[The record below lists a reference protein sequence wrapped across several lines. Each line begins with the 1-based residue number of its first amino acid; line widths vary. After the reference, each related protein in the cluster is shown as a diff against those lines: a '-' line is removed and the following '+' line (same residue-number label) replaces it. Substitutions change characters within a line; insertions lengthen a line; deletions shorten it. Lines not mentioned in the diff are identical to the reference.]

1 MTRTPRPKGVQRPKV
16 DAGRLWAGG
25 LAAAVIAA
33 LIAIVGI
40 LVARGIFDV
49 AVLAPQGDGA
59 WGDAD
64 TFRYALAAAAAAL
77 VATGLIHLLILFV
90 PRYASFFT
98 WIMVLATAVAVLA
111 PFALDAATSAKVA
124 TALINLILGIAIGS
138 LVAGVARTAI
148 RLPRSDTWP
157 DAQPPPSP
165 YRR

>member
-1 MTRTPRPKGVQRPKV
+1 MARTSRQGVPRPTV

-49 AVLAPQGDGA
+49 AVMAPQGDGA

-64 TFRYALAAAAAAL
+64 TSRYALAAAVAAL
-77 VATGLIHLLILFV
+77 VATGVIHLLILFV
-90 PRYASFFT
+90 PRYATFFA
-98 WIMVLATAVAVLA
+98 WIMMLATAVAVLA
-111 PFALDAATSAKVA
+111 PFALDVETSAQVA

-138 LVAGVARTAI
+138 LVSGVARTAI
-148 RLPRSDTWP
+148 RLPRTDTWP
-157 DAQPPPSP
+157 DAQPYP
-165 YRR
+165 R

>member
-1 MTRTPRPKGVQRPKV
+1 MARTSRKGVQRPTV

-25 LAAAVIAA
+25 VAAAVIAA
-33 LIAIVGI
+33 LIAVVGI

-49 AVLAPQGDGA
+49 AVLAPEGDGT

-64 TFRYALAAAAAAL
+64 TGRYALAAAVGAL

-90 PRYASFFT
+90 PRYATFFA

-111 PFALDAATSAKVA
+111 PFALDVEASAQVT

-138 LVAGVARTAI
+138 LVSGVARSAI
-148 RLPRSDTWP
+148 RLPRTDMWP
-157 DAQPPPSP
+157 DTGPP
-165 YRR
+165 YAR

>member
-1 MTRTPRPKGVQRPKV
+1 MTRASRQGVRRPTV

-25 LAAAVIAA
+25 VAAAVIAA
-33 LIAIVGI
+33 LIAVVGI

-49 AVLAPQGDGA
+49 AILAPEGDGT

-64 TFRYALAAAAAAL
+64 TGRYALAAAAAAL
-77 VATGLIHLLILFV
+77 LATGLIHLLILFV
-90 PRYASFFT
+90 PRYATFFT

-111 PFALDAATSAKVA
+111 PFALDAETSAKVA

-148 RLPRSDTWP
+148 RLPGSDTWP
-157 DAQPPPSP
+157 GAQPPYP
-165 YRR
+165 R